1 MRLYHIVLSILES
14 CLKRGT
20 RGDRVFRIGIR
31 TAWPE
36 RYVMAQL
43 LESPDVQGIALAQIP
58 REEFRLRGDALA
70 LFKEAGSKVLAEP

>member
-1 MRLYHIVLSILES
+1 
-14 CLKRGT
+14 
-20 RGDRVFRIGIR
+20 
-31 TAWPE
+31 
-36 RYVMAQL
+36 MAQL